1 MLNALV
7 SKLPKYLQ
15 SAAKS
20 VVAGVGLVAVA
31 VAHGLI
37 TGEWDQ
43 AAIDGGVAVVI
54 AGLVY
59 GTANQPKSD

>member
-7 SKLPKYLQ
+7 SKLPKYLRP
-15 SAAKS
+15 AAKS

-31 VAHGLI
+31 VGHGLV

-54 AGLVY
+54 SGLVY
-59 GTANQPKSD
+59 GVSNSTG